1 MRMFLKV
8 LVAAAALIGAANLAF
23 AQSGAPT
30 QLTPSAA
37 QSVSIPTTAGGT
49 ALVLANPTR
58 RFLQIC
64 NAGGTNP
71 VWVCPATAGITPAA
85 NAAGCI
91 PLAAVA
97 SNAAVCTS
105 FPAIAGLNTIGWN
118 AIATGGSTNVTVL
131 EY

>member
-1 MRMFLKV
+1 MRFLNH
-8 LVAAAALIGAANLAF
+8 VAAALLAGVALAGVNSAF
-23 AQSGAPT
+23 AQAPT
-30 QLTPSAA
+30 QPSPLAT
-37 QSVSIPTTAGGT
+37 QSISCPTTAGGT

-71 VWVCPATAGITPAA
+71 VWICPAGVTPAA

-97 SNAAVCTS
+97 SNAAVCTN
-105 FPAIAGLNTIGWN
+105 FPALTGINTAAWN
-118 AIATGGSTNVTVL
+118 CLATGGATNVTVW
-131 EY
+131 EFP